1 MKTNT
6 DGSDKM
12 KRKEGFEKMAEED
25 TLWTEEKLVTVIE
38 KIITKALDEQLKN
51 LFKTISGNFEI
62 SKRQIAELKKRA
74 RYTF

>member
-12 KRKEGFEKMAEED
+12 KRKGFEKLAEEG

-38 KIITKALDEQLKN
+38 KIITKTLDEQLKN